1 VYRQARNYQKK
12 KINSTNLV
20 CGDDVFRGDEGQ
32 DVEGV
37 DQRCEVSTSGQ
48 EGEEL
53 QFADLLANS
62 FKDTIIG
69 YGFFK
74 S

>member
-1 VYRQARNYQKK
+1 
-12 KINSTNLV
+12 
-20 CGDDVFRGDEGQ
+20 
-32 DVEGV
+32 V
-37 DQRCEVSTSGQ
+37 DQRCEVSTFGE

-69 YGFFK
+69 YGFLK

>member
-1 VYRQARNYQKK
+1 M
-12 KINSTNLV
+12 
-20 CGDDVFRGDEGQ
+20 
-32 DVEGV
+32 

-69 YGFFK
+69 NGFFK
-74 S
+74 LASLWEK